1 MSVDSPQRA
10 YTYRQRHAGEAMLSL
25 VPTKTR
31 TGRRCSE
38 KPRQRRVE
46 IRLLVLLFSYTFIV
60 LVAVALLGISKYNV
74 VYYRNYPR
82 GQRDDLSQDERAN
95 GKPRLVVESKR
106 D

>member
-1 MSVDSPQRA
+1 
-10 YTYRQRHAGEAMLSL
+10 MLSL

-31 TGRRCSE
+31 TGRRCSK

-46 IRLLVLLFSYTFIV
+46 TRLLVLLFSYACIA
-60 LVAVALLGISKYNV
+60 LVAVVLLGSNYNV
-74 VYYRNYPR
+74 VYYRNYQR
-82 GQRDDLSQDERAN
+82 GQRDNLSQDELAN